1 MAIHDDPR
9 GKLHGSSEFFE
20 VERGVRQGCVLGP
33 TLFIILEYCL
43 HMADL
48 EDIGIELE
56 SILQTMITCPV
67 DLSGVSFRL
76 SRGEFLDNC
85 FLMATCQYKL
95 IKAIERLQKVC
106 ASIGL
111 DISATKTE

>member
-1 MAIHDDPR
+1 
-9 GKLHGSSEFFE
+9 
-20 VERGVRQGCVLGP
+20 
-33 TLFIILEYCL
+33 
-43 HMADL
+43 MADL

-76 SRGEFLDNC
+76 SRGEFPDNC